1 MIPSVMSMKKKKFL
15 AVIVPIQVVLAALA
29 WRDLAR
35 RTDEQVRG
43 KKGFWKVFVSLNPG
57 NSVVYWLVGRRR

>member
-1 MIPSVMSMKKKKFL
+1 MTIKQKRLL
-15 AVIVPIQVVLAALA
+15 AAIIVPVQVIGAVLA

-43 KKGFWKVFVSLNPG
+43 NKWAWRVFISISPG
-57 NSVVYWLVGRRR
+57 NSVVYWLFGRR